1 MSICSVKAV
10 LVLDN
15 KGRRLF
21 SKYYDPESS
30 LATRSL
36 QSSFELQLNAKVGKM
51 TVQPGDIEITT
62 LD

>member
-1 MSICSVKAV
+1 MSICSIKAL

-21 SKYYDPESS
+21 SKYYDPEANLS
-30 LATRSL
+30 TRSL
-36 QSSFELQLNAKVGKM
+36 QSSFEQQLNAKIGTM
-51 TVQPGDIEITT
+51 TVQAGDIEITT